1 MVSCN
6 PRHVKFE
13 INFILTISD
22 IFHSVFESLSMAPK
36 LHTAVD
42 VKETNAGTEPT
53 KPLIHSTQI
62 YNEKGLTLIQRYSCH
77 TGIYYF
83 KCLNSFLFCLPC

>member
-1 MVSCN
+1 MTL
-6 PRHVKFE
+6 PM
-13 INFILTISD
+13 TISD
-22 IFHSVFESLSMAPK
+22 IFHSVFESLSMAPEF
-36 LHTAVD
+36 HTAVD

-83 KCLNSFLFCLPC
+83 KCLNSFLFGLPR